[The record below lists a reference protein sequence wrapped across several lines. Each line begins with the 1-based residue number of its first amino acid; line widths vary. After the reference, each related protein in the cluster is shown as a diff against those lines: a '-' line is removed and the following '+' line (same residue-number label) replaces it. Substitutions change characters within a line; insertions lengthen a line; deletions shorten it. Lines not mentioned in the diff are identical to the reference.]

1 MPGKRADVRDG
12 VSVVAFN
19 FPVRG
24 PAAPLQSDAREAA
37 FESHEL
43 RYPTLGLLV
52 SPLGRSVPAGTET
65 DGRQLAAIMSDVM
78 TAPVT
83 DGHWPTG
90 RGIGPNRKPNALLD
104 RGPIG
109 TESTDPSTRSA
120 VI

>member
-1 MPGKRADVRDG
+1 VRDG
-12 VSVVAFN
+12 VSVVACD
-19 FPVRG
+19 FPVHV
-24 PAAPLQSDAREAA
+24 PAVPLQSDARETALDSR
-37 FESHEL
+37 ESRCTVTHL
-43 RYPTLGLLV
+43 PA
-52 SPLGRSVPAGTET
+52 SPLDHNAPAGTEI
-65 DGRQLAAIMSDVM
+65 DGLSLAAIVSDVM